1 MAFLHSVDI
10 IQYNSLQQNT
20 LIWDSMN
27 NGPHVLITLA
37 LTPRRTL
44 NFPNSHWMGPTRLQ
58 TSGSDQSHV
67 FSLRK
72 FWENLSTSL
81 TSTCSNLIT
90 DHWSAN
96 LWHAELPGGVPI
108 MGHEMTW
115 GNEEEEHDQLD
126 DRLREAEMCDD
137 MFWVISCKD
146 VQIEVTA
153 VFWSSAVQHVISTL
167 PVLARDFYSN
177 WPLLFDPEFTTRL
190 C

>member
-67 FSLRK
+67 FRLRK

-90 DHWSAN
+90 DQQTSDMLSSLVVFPSW
-96 LWHAELPGGVPI
+96 LTRWHEVMRRRNTI
-108 MGHEMTW
+108 SWTTDYE
-115 GNEEEEHDQLD
+115 
-126 DRLREAEMCDD
+126 RLRCVMICSE
-137 MFWVISCKD
+137 SC
-146 VQIEVTA
+146 
-153 VFWSSAVQHVISTL
+153 
-167 PVLARDFYSN
+167 PVKMS
-177 WPLLFDPEFTTRL
+177 RL
-190 C
+190 K